1 MDYQLLLFDLDFTLL
16 RSDKTISSYTLSVLK
31 RCREK
36 GILIGFSTS
45 RGNTNIGQLI
55 NQVGPDLV
63 ICNAGAS
70 IYYHNNL
77 IKTVSFSLEES
88 QKIFDRAYSF
98 CGPKVEITCDTL
110 NTLYW
115 NRREDKTEQYGPD
128 APFDDFKDFKQEVL
142 KICVQTN
149 DEEVAK
155 KLAYGIENCVC
166 MPFSD
171 IPWYK
176 FSPKLATK
184 ENAISFLSQ
193 YLKIPVEK
201 MAAFGDDFSDIGML
215 KLCGTGIAVGNAI
228 PQVKEIA
235 DFVCDSC
242 DQDGPAAWIEK
253 NLFI

>member
-16 RSDKTISSYTLSVLK
+16 RSDKSISSYTLSVLK
-31 RCREK
+31 KCQER

-70 IYYHNNL
+70 IYHHNKL
-77 IKTVSFSLEES
+77 IKTVTFTLEES
-88 QKIFDRAYSF
+88 QKIFDRAYGI
-98 CGPKVEITCDTL
+98 CGPTVEITCDTL
-110 NTLYW
+110 DTLYW
-115 NRREDKTEQYGPD
+115 NRKEDKSEQYGPD
-128 APFDDFKDFKQEVL
+128 APYDDFKNFKQEVL
-142 KICVQTN
+142 KICVQTC
-149 DEEVAK
+149 DKEVAE
-155 KLAYGIENCVC
+155 KLAEGIENCEF

-176 FSPKLATK
+176 FSPKSATK
-184 ENAISFLSQ
+184 ENAIKFLSK
-193 YLKIPVEK
+193 YLSVPVEK

-215 KLCGTGIAVGNAI
+215 KLCGRGIAVGNAI

-235 DFVCDSC
+235 DLVCDSC
-242 DQDGPAAWIEK
+242 DQDGPAVWIEK
-253 NLFI
+253 NLLV